1 MTQRLRSRR
10 GLLGWSAATVLA
22 PWAAGLAHPVSAH
35 SFAEDGF
42 TVLHPWCDEARAGAT
57 GLPVLLRIVDIQRV
71 DRLLGAET
79 PVASRML
86 LHLPPRPGWAAAAPS
101 ASNDPPGL
109 PLQPGHDL
117 NLSHFGP
124 HLLLTQVLT
133 DLHFGREYPLT
144 LHFEQAGRIEA
155 ALIIGLD

>member
-1 MTQRLRSRR
+1 MTQRLRTRR
-10 GLLGWSAATVLA
+10 GMLGWAAAGILA
-22 PWAAGLAHPVSAH
+22 PWATGFVQPVHAH
-35 SFAEDGF
+35 SFSEDGF
-42 TVLHPWCDEARAGAT
+42 TVLHPWCEVAQAGAT
-57 GLPVLLRIVDIQRV
+57 DLPVLLRIVDIQRA

-79 PVASRML
+79 PVASRMVL
-86 LHLPPRPGWAAAAPS
+86 NLPARPRWAAAAPP
-101 ASNDPPGL
+101 ASDDPPGL
-109 PLQPGHDL
+109 ALQPGHDL

-144 LHFEQAGRIEA
+144 LHFEQAGRVEA

>member
-1 MTQRLRSRR
+1 MTRPWRSRR
-10 GLLGWSAATVLA
+10 RLLGWSAASVVA
-22 PWAAGLAHPVSAH
+22 PWAAGLAGPVRAH
-35 SFAEDGF
+35 AFPEEGF

-57 GLPVLLRIVDIQRV
+57 DLPVLLRIVDVQRA

-79 PVASRML
+79 PVASRMV
-86 LHLPPRPGWAAAAPS
+86 LHLPPRPAWAASAPS
-101 ASNDPPGL
+101 AVGEPPGL

-133 DLHFGREYPLT
+133 DLHFGREYPLA
-144 LHFEQAGRIEA
+144 LHFEQAGRVEA